1 MNEKEY
7 LEDRLENQISWYS
20 RESKS
25 NQFWFKMLRLVEI
38 VAAASIPFISGMADS
53 ICYSEWII
61 GFLGIGIAIAAA
73 SSALFKLQENWIQY
87 RTTCEQLKHE
97 KYLYLTKAQ
106 PYNSDNC
113 LAILVQRVE
122 GLISKENSSW
132 AQHQAKNDEKVAS

>member
-38 VAAASIPFISGMADS
+38 VAAASIPFITGMADS

-61 GFLGIGIAIAAA
+61 GFLAIGIAIAAA

-113 LAILVQRVE
+113 LATLVQRVE
-122 GLISKENSSW
+122 GLISKENSGW
-132 AQHQAKNDEKVAS
+132 AQHQAKSDEKAAS